1 MLIAQMEGPAC
12 LDTATRMRSIFNCQA
27 FRHPGAR
34 DALASLEL
42 AFAELAAN
50 AVRHAARKPTHFSV
64 ALHLEGGRLRAE
76 FRDDGAPFTGFKRAW
91 KDCTLAAMDPMAESG
106 RGLWLVRQ
114 STDQLVYNHDTL
126 NSWSFSKS
134 IGEHTR
140 PEILLLEDDTTTRGL
155 YTALLS
161 KIGSV
166 TAARSL
172 AEAGAI
178 LSGQDFDLVVADYNL
193 DDGEAASLL
202 ETRPDL
208 DCPVIFIT
216 ADSTGAARES
226 GLKHGIHML
235 LQKPV
240 RPLEL
245 RERAAEAVA
254 AHRGHA
260 LRAGRRLAAEVSP
273 RIAATEPLVAGAFRL
288 VSRAAMADAGG
299 GDAFFDLG
307 TGGIDGARRRF
318 VLADCMGHG
327 MPARLQAAMLGGL
340 LSGQARDRWGGPDT
354 CLDALSAAIITSPA
368 VGQLIATVLA
378 VDLAGDG
385 SLELASGGHP
395 SPVLLGEGKAR
406 VLPLD
411 GAMPGLTATCGAR
424 QRKLRLK
431 PGERLFMAT
440 DGLAPASNITLEGM
454 PEAICQAIRKS
465 PGLPLDAAANAIEAA
480 AVEALGTNPDDDW
493 TFVLIERA
501 P

>member
-1 MLIAQMEGPAC
+1 MLIGRMEGPAS
-12 LDTATRMRSIFNCQA
+12 LETATRMRSVFNCHA

-34 DALASLEL
+34 DALAGLEL

-50 AVRHAARKPTHFSV
+50 AVRHARHKPTRFSV

-76 FRDDGAPFTGFKRAW
+76 FRDDGAPFAGFKRAW

-114 STDQLVYNHDTL
+114 STDQLVYRHEDGNA
-126 NSWSFSKS
+126 WSFSRS
-134 IGEHTR
+134 IGAHAR
-140 PEILLLEDDTTTRGL
+140 PDILLVEDDNTTRGL

-161 KIGSV
+161 KVGCV
-166 TAARSL
+166 TAAASL
-172 AEAGAI
+172 EEAGTI

-193 DDGEAASLL
+193 DDGDAASLL

-208 DCPVIFIT
+208 DCPVIFVT

-226 GLKHGIHML
+226 GLRHGVHML

-260 LRAGRRLAAEVSP
+260 LRAGRRLAAEVAP
-273 RIAATEPLVAGAFRL
+273 RIAAAAPLVAGDFRL
-288 VSRAAMADAGG
+288 VSRAAMAGAGG

-307 TGGIDGARRRF
+307 AGGKGGTRRRF
-318 VLADCMGHG
+318 VLADCMWHG
-327 MPARLQAAMLGGL
+327 MPARLQAAMLAGL
-340 LSGQARDRWGGPDT
+340 LAGQGREGWSGPEA
-354 CLDALSAAIITSPA
+354 CLDALSAAIIASPA
-368 VGQLIATVLA
+368 VGQLIATVLV
-378 VDLAGDG
+378 VDLAGAG

-395 SPVLLGEGKAR
+395 APLLLSPGGMR
-406 VLPLD
+406 PLPLE
-411 GAMPGLTATCGAR
+411 GAMPGLTAACGAAR
-424 QRKLRLK
+424 HRLRLK
-431 PGERLFMAT
+431 AGERLFMAT
-440 DGLAPASNITLEGM
+440 DGLASASSTALEGM
-454 PEAICQAIRKS
+454 PEALCAAIRRS
-465 PGLPLDAAANAIEAA
+465 PDLPLEAAANAIEAA
-480 AVEALGTNPDDDW
+480 AVETLGANPDDDW
-493 TFVLIERA
+493 TFVLIEGA